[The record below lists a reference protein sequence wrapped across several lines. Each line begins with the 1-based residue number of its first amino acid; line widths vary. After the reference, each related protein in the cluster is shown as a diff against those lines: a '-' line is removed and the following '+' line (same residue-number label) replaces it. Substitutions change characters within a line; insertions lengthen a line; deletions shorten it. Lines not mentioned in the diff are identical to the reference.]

1 MPAIT
6 ASPEVCELL
15 GAGNL
20 TVIESNARRHAC
32 ACVDCGTPI
41 TDVAEVIAYI
51 DDTLTGTIA
60 YAHPWCTPSAVYH
73 VGGDH
78 VARATEQL
86 VERQPEGTLR
96 WMLMRRPDQR
106 LPVLFLEQTITAS
119 IGAEDPI
126 ERFATALGLHA
137 LTATGLHD
145 LDLRPCANAAARLRF
160 TRSGLA
166 LTRSTGIETIA
177 GARHLLDDWTDHGT
191 ATHAAIVV
199 GHDLRLDLP
208 PEQRDI
214 DRAIRERRCWGAIV
228 PISTARPDRAT
239 RRQMRTLGAR
249 PASRWPRAA

>member
-1 MPAIT
+1 MPTIT

-20 TVIESNARRHAC
+20 AVIERNARRHSC
-32 ACVDCGTPI
+32 HCVACGTPI
-41 TDVAEVIAYI
+41 TDVAEVIAYL
-51 DDTLTGTIA
+51 DETLTGTIA
-60 YAHPWCTPSAVYH
+60 YAHPWCAPSDVYQ
-73 VGGDH
+73 VPGDL
-78 VARATEQL
+78 VARETQRL
-86 VERQPEGTLR
+86 VHHQAEDTLR
-96 WMLMRRPDQR
+96 WMLMRRPDQP
-106 LPVLFLEQTITAS
+106 LPVLFLDQTLTAS

-126 ERFATALGLHA
+126 ERFATTLGLHP

-145 LDLRPCANAAARLRF
+145 LDLRPCTDEAARLRF

-177 GARHLLDDWTDHGT
+177 KARHLLDGWTDHGT
-191 ATHAAIVV
+191 ATHAAVIV
-199 GHDLRLDLP
+199 GHDLGLDLP
-208 PEQRDI
+208 PAQRDV

-249 PASRWPRAA
+249 PASRWQRAA